1 MLVAI
6 GNLELLIIV
15 YFLYLQKSS
24 ILPLKT
30 SRLRFIFRN
39 KTGWKLILILFYSI
53 LYSGTS
59 ELPEAILSILH
70 ESKIQLS
77 VKQYACIF
85 LLFSFMKF
93 TSFKRL
99 SRLGCLTS
107 LLKSSYHVHN
117 NQQIVVFNIHL
128 ISIKLHIF

>member
-30 SRLRFIFRN
+30 LRLRFIFRN
-39 KTGWKLILILFYSI
+39 KTRMKIDLIPLYSI

-59 ELPEAILSILH
+59 EVPEAFLSILL

-77 VKQYACIF
+77 VKQFAGIF
-85 LLFSFMKF
+85 LLFSFTKF
-93 TSFKRL
+93 TSFERL

-107 LLKSSYHVHN
+107 LLKSSYQVHN
-117 NQQIVVFNIHL
+117 NQQIVVLNIH
-128 ISIKLHIF
+128 SKKLYIF